1 MQRLAGHRMTKV
13 QRAGVQRLPRD
24 PGRTV
29 RIVEKIS
36 GEWIPQMGKMYTDLV
51 GASGLKTDAQQ
62 RKSTGRNLRRF

>member
-1 MQRLAGHRMTKV
+1 MS
-13 QRAGVQRLPRD
+13 RD

-51 GASGLKTDAQQ
+51 GASGFKTDAHAEKIH
-62 RKSTGRNLRRF
+62 REESAALLIPGKMRAVHNG